1 MAQPDIIRGTYFVL
15 AMGDGQT
22 PTETFE
28 ALCGIATRTF
38 TYTANTN
45 DQFTRDCA
53 DPENVPVRNAIVTGE
68 QWELSGEGSLNRS
81 QLDIMEAAKGQP
93 KHYRFYYTEPAD
105 DEVFRGYWQGTFI
118 MNNMTITGSD
128 DAFATI
134 SVNFVSDGLITWTP
148 TAGS

>member
-15 AMGDGQT
+15 AMGDGGT

-28 ALCGIATRTF
+28 ALCGINTRTF
-38 TYTANTN
+38 NYTANTN

-81 QLDIMEAAKGQP
+81 QLQDIEDAKGQP
-93 KHYRFYYTEPAD
+93 KNYRFYYTEPSD
-105 DEVFRGYWQGTFI
+105 DEVFRGYWEGRFI
-118 MNNMTITGSD
+118 LNNFSITGAD
-128 DAFATI
+128 ENFATI
-134 SVNFVSDGLITWTP
+134 SVSFVSDGLVTFVP